1 MQTGLG
7 PRVPNVSTAAD
18 CPGQIRVFLLYLQY
32 VNLVL
37 VLRPP
42 PTGAATFPAK
52 TFYFPST
59 GNS

>member
-18 CPGQIRVFLLYLQY
+18 CPGQTRVFLLYLQY
-32 VNLVL
+32 VDVVY
-37 VLRPP
+37 VLRPS

-52 TFYFPST
+52 AFYFPSA